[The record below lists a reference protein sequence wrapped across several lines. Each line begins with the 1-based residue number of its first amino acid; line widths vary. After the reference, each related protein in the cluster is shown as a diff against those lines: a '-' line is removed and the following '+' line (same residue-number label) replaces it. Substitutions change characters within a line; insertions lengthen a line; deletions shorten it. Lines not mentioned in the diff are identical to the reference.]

1 MIKKCLEKIY
11 NAILWTKKWH
21 FFHLMIIIPGIL
33 TLWAMIDSFTL
44 YITETPGSSDLE
56 TIFGDLIAG
65 PLVLGF
71 SEYLM
76 FFVATGIQLIIIL
89 IKAIARKKLC
99 VQSSF
104 LLDNKIYN
112 FIYFFF
118 VAVLA
123 LTVLQFLLM
132 LTLPCLRDYMV

>member
-33 TLWAMIDSFTL
+33 TLWAHIGMCWL
-44 YITETPGSSDLE
+44 YIKDPPENISLIFDKYNLDLV
-56 TIFGDLIAG
+56 FA
-65 PLVLGF
+65 PVVLGF

-76 FFVATGIQLIIIL
+76 FFVAAAFQLVIIL

-112 FIYFFF
+112 FIYLFF

-123 LTVLQFLLM
+123 LTVLQVPLVLA
-132 LTLPCLRDYMV
+132 L